1 METSDYIKKLEEEAL
16 NRPFDVFSLDG
27 ILIGTF
33 TYQFEAREYLQK
45 EYNITSEIYITVVLS
60 GKQKSSSGFVFK
72 YKTI

>member
-45 EYNITSEIYITVVLS
+45 EYNITSEIYI
-60 GKQKSSSGFVFK
+60 
-72 YKTI
+72 